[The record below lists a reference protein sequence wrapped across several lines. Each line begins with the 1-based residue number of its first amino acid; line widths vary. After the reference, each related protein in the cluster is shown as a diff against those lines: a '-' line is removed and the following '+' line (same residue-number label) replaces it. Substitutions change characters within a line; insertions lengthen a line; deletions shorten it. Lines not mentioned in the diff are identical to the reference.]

1 MGGLSRHQKRILS
14 FVFKEKFATSEEI
27 LINLWGWPA
36 REIGRK
42 KNIVDKAK
50 YAAAHASLSR
60 SLTRLWARGLLEYW
74 RTLTH
79 YRTAV
84 SLTPAGKELAQLILL
99 EDQEGSFTV
108 NRLDLP
114 KTSLQ

>member
-1 MGGLSRHQKRILS
+1 MDGLSRLQKRILS
-14 FVFKEKFATSEEI
+14 FVLREKFATSEEI

-42 KNIVDKAK
+42 KTIIEKAG

-60 SLTRLWARGLLEYW
+60 SLTRLWARGLIEYW

-84 SLTPAGKELAQLILL
+84 SLTTAGKELAQVILT
-99 EDQEGSFTV
+99 EDQEGDFTV
-108 NRLDLP
+108 KGDDLP
-114 KTSLQ
+114 DTSME